1 MAKGRIKGI
10 TVEIG
15 GDTVGLEKALSQV
28 NKKSADLQKELRD
41 VERLLKFNP
50 GNTEALAQKQKL
62 LADQVANTSDKLK
75 QLKQAEEQVQQQ
87 FKNGKISEEQYRSFR
102 REIEFTESSLNSAKQ
117 KMADMKAEQEKVAN
131 STKMLNTLFDATGT
145 SVDRFANTLGGRLV
159 TAIRNGE
166 ASSKQLEKAIELIG
180 KEALGSSADIDKMKQ
195 ALSSVDGGASLK
207 SVKKELSNVAKEA
220 KTAKKEVSEFNVEL
234 ENMLG
239 AAVAGGGIAGAV
251 SQALD
256 TTSLDAKI
264 DITFEVPESSMA
276 SVKAAV
282 RGVEAYGVDA
292 ESALEGVRRQ
302 WALNKDASDESNAA
316 IVKGAGVIAASYA
329 GIDFTELIQETNE
342 ISKALKISNEDALA
356 LTNSLLKAGFPPE
369 QLDIIA
375 EYGTQLQMAGYN
387 AEEIQAIMS
396 AGVDTGTWN
405 IDNLLDGLKEG
416 RIKVAEFGQEV
427 PKALKDLLKGTDISA
442 KQMQEWGK
450 AVAKGGEG
458 GSKAMQEIAK
468 ALNGVEDE
476 TKKNAL
482 GVQIFG
488 TMYED
493 QGQNII
499 DTLLNAQTAT
509 VDLKANQDELNE
521 STGKLDATPAV
532 QMQQAL
538 ADLKT
543 ALEPLLG
550 VIASVISAIATWAS
564 NNPTL
569 AATITAI
576 VAAVGIFLGILL
588 ALAPV
593 FALITGLATTLG
605 ISIGAIM
612 APILIAVAAIAAL
625 IAIGVALYKNWDTI
639 VTKAGELKEKV
650 VNKFQELKT
659 SASEKI
665 ESMKQAVSDKFEE
678 AKQKAS
684 EIVESLKN
692 AVRDKF
698 ESMRNA
704 ISDKLNSAKSTITQI
719 WGNIKSFF
727 TSTLANLLST
737 TTGKFQDIV
746 GAVRQK
752 MTDVYNKVKDLWNK
766 AESFLKGVD
775 LKSIGSDMIKGLI
788 NGVGSMAKSLV
799 SKVEGVVGDAV
810 SAAKNLLGIHSPSRV
825 FMEIGEFT
833 GEGYEIGLDSM
844 VTSIKK
850 ASEKMA
856 AAAVPAIPKFKVPK
870 VQTEDNTS
878 RSVSANNQPA
888 SNQINF
894 AGLFNGANFH
904 VRNNDDIEQIA
915 RKLAEHIARK
925 GRGAFG

>member
-915 RKLAEHIARK
+915 RRLAEHIARK

>member
-117 KMADMKAEQEKVAN
+117 KMAAMKAEQEKVAN

>member
-207 SVKKELSNVAKEA
+207 FVKKELSNVAKEA

>member
-1 MAKGRIKGI
+1 M
-10 TVEIG
+10 
-15 GDTVGLEKALSQV
+15 
-28 NKKSADLQKELRD
+28 
-41 VERLLKFNP
+41 
-50 GNTEALAQKQKL
+50 
-62 LADQVANTSDKLK
+62 
-75 QLKQAEEQVQQQ
+75 
-87 FKNGKISEEQYRSFR
+87 
-102 REIEFTESSLNSAKQ
+102 
-117 KMADMKAEQEKVAN
+117 
-131 STKMLNTLFDATGT
+131 
-145 SVDRFANTLGGRLV
+145 
-159 TAIRNGE
+159 
-166 ASSKQLEKAIELIG
+166 
-180 KEALGSSADIDKMKQ
+180 
-195 ALSSVDGGASLK
+195 
-207 SVKKELSNVAKEA
+207 
-220 KTAKKEVSEFNVEL
+220 
-234 ENMLG
+234 
-239 AAVAGGGIAGAV
+239 
-251 SQALD
+251 
-256 TTSLDAKI
+256 
-264 DITFEVPESSMA
+264 
-276 SVKAAV
+276 
-282 RGVEAYGVDA
+282 
-292 ESALEGVRRQ
+292 
-302 WALNKDASDESNAA
+302 
-316 IVKGAGVIAASYA
+316 
-329 GIDFTELIQETNE
+329 IQETNE